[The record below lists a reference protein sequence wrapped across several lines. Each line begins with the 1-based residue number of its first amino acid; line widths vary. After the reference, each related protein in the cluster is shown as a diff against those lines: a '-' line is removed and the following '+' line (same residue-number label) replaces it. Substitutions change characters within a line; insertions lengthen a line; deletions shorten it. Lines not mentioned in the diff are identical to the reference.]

1 MDTLRGFVE
10 PVRKFLEQ
18 YDLTLTRAN
27 IDESLSIMGQGM
39 LGIFIVTGVIIAFIL
54 ILNTVVEKVKESKEN
69 KE

>member
-39 LGIFIVTGVIIAFIL
+39 LGIFIVIAAIAGVTML
-54 ILNTVVEKVKESKEN
+54 LNAVTSEKKDDKDDE
-69 KE
+69 